1 MAKTKRRRQTLK
13 RKKMRGGSS
22 TFSVP
27 IRAFYPQNMLNVDP
41 QRAMVQTGGGR
52 KYSRKYLIRGGSSF
66 LSSFPGPLNIY
77 NSTSNQNITPSLST
91 KFMI

>member
-1 MAKTKRRRQTLK
+1 MAKTKRRKQTLK

-27 IRAFYPQNMLNVDP
+27 IRTFYPQNMLNVDP

-52 KYSRKYLIRGGSSF
+52 KYSRKYLMRGGNSF
-66 LSSFPGPLNIY
+66 LSSFVGPLKLY
-77 NSTSNQNITPSLST
+77 NSTSNQNISPSVSN

>member
-52 KYSRKYLIRGGSSF
+52 KYSRKYLMRGGSGF
-66 LSSFPGPLNIY
+66 LSSFLGPINFY
-77 NSTSNQNITPSLST
+77 NSTSNQSISPPVSN